1 MTDRVSYIIDNTIIT
16 SNKLDWITYVKTE
29 KIMREEDVDKAL
41 LFCLVKMFEGT
52 ILTEEIINNL
62 PVSHIHILINQVSD
76 IYMRINR
83 EILEIKKSN
92 PDKKKLLRTT
102 MEQILQI

>member
-1 MTDRVSYIIDNTIIT
+1 
-16 SNKLDWITYVKTE
+16 
-29 KIMREEDVDKAL
+29 MREEDVDKAL
-41 LFCLVKMFEGT
+41 MFCLVKMFEGT
-52 ILTEEIINNL
+52 IITEDIINNL
-62 PVSHIHILINQVSD
+62 PVPHIHILINQVSD

-102 MEQILQI
+102 MEQILQN